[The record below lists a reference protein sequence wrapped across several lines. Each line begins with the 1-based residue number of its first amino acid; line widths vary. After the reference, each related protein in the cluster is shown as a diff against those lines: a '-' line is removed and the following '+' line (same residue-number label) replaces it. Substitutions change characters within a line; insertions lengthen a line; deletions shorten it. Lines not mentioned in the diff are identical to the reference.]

1 MQYKHNH
8 KGKNIVVIILYILFF
23 VLIIFSFFVIF
34 WTIKGSIY
42 PNKFKLNWGVKQL
55 PLSRSKIL
63 LRGLGLW
70 LATLFISGSIVHF
83 ADSYEAPVP
92 TKEELAQAAANE
104 RIKEKKNSFREEQKA
119 KEKDAKDEKT
129 CSNDITAFVISQD
142 FIRKNL
148 KAPTTA
154 VFPYITSD
162 GVMVNYLGD
171 CTHEIIAYVDAEN
184 SFGAKLRTKYYIKM
198 QNKKGTDEWRVLKL
212 HMDE

>member
-1 MQYKHNH
+1 M
-8 KGKNIVVIILYILFF
+8 VIILYIFFF

-34 WTIKGSIY
+34 WTIKGLIY
-42 PNKFKLNWGVKQL
+42 PNKFKLNWGLKQL

-70 LATLFISGSIVHF
+70 LATLFISGSIVNI

-104 RIKEKKNSFREEQKA
+104 RIKEKKKSIREEQKT

-148 KAPTTA
+148 KTPTTA
-154 VFPYITSD
+154 IFPYITSD
-162 GVMVNYLGD
+162 GVMVNYLGN
-171 CTHEIIAYVDAEN
+171 CTHEIVAYVDAEN

>member
-1 MQYKHNH
+1 M
-8 KGKNIVVIILYILFF
+8 VIILYILFF

-34 WTIKGSIY
+34 WTIKGLIY
-42 PNKFKLNWGVKQL
+42 PNKFKLNWDVKQL

-70 LATLFISGSIVHF
+70 LATLFISGSIVNF

-92 TKEELAQAAANE
+92 MKEELAQAAANE

-162 GVMVNYLGD
+162 GVMVNYLGN